1 MDEKT
6 LYNLLIEQEKHYSVT
21 ELGCGMKEYKE
32 VIDGYW
38 RTRYLLNTN
47 TKSAYEIVGRDLL
60 LKPFTPDDLDMES
73 IGKFRHA
80 GNAMRMAAHYPVSIY
95 PFRDGVAYVSW
106 TLYPDGMYFM
116 AEDGFVMD
124 CCDEETGGAYIDT
137 DCNIVVIIQ
146 DMEESTKRKRL
157 YEEALL
163 MERKSKEDKI

>member
-1 MDEKT
+1 MNYIVFDLEWNQSNTGK
-6 LYNLLIEQEKHYSVT
+6 EPE
-21 ELGCGMKEYKE
+21 CGILPFE
-32 VIDGYW
+32 VIEIGAVK
-38 RTRYLLNTN
+38 LNN
-47 TKSAYEIVGRDLL
+47 DL
-60 LKPFTPDDLDMES
+60 ES

-116 AEDGFVMD
+116 DEDGFGME
-124 CCDEETGGAYIDT
+124 CCDEETVGAYNDT
-137 DCNIVVIIQ
+137 DCNILVKFQ

-163 MERKSKEDKI
+163 MERKSKKDKV